1 MFQELKMIGY
11 VSGPPD
17 PPVNCTVG
25 EPDPFKVKRL
35 KSSRETLL
43 DRFSRMCQ

>member
-1 MFQELKMIGY
+1 MIDLFYHKMFDN

-25 EPDPFKVKRL
+25 EPDPFKVNL
-35 KSSRETLL
+35 T
-43 DRFSRMCQ
+43 